1 MISCYP
7 LPISR
12 RRLAG
17 NAGQCGPPPTA
28 LCLFSRTSRS
38 NFDLLHHL
46 NIYRQPVRF
55 FIYFATPCFGN
66 VHKISTYLPPTY
78 LSTYLPK
85 ASTDCPFTDL
95 MGRSVTIANNNP
107 GPLCHDTDQWQWH
120 IIIIMSDL
128 SPVTSVGCRARA
140 EPSSTGRRPT
150 PPASRTTPPPPAT
163 RRTTMTT
170 RRRTATTRTLMDSTE
185 TPSD

>member
-1 MISCYP
+1 MFWKIQLKCCRIGTKPFKTHQLFPFLMDFSGV
-7 LPISR
+7 
-12 RRLAG
+12 LAIFFE
-17 NAGQCGPPPTA
+17 NTLFFGPP
-28 LCLFSRTSRS
+28 C
-38 NFDLLHHL
+38 
-46 NIYRQPVRF
+46 
-55 FIYFATPCFGN
+55 
-66 VHKISTYLPPTY
+66 
-78 LSTYLPK
+78 TYLPK

-107 GPLCHDTDQWQWH
+107 GPVCHDTDQWQWH

-170 RRRTATTRTLMDSTE
+170 RRRTATTRTSMDSTE
-185 TPSD
+185 IPSD

>member
-1 MISCYP
+1 MAQNIMYNDGSTVGEERGEVQLRHAGAGAGMISCYP

-17 NAGQCGPPPTA
+17 NAAQCGPPPTA
-28 LCLFSRTSRS
+28 PCLFSRTSLS
-38 NFDLLHHL
+38 NVDLLHHL

-107 GPLCHDTDQWQWH
+107 GPAVCHTLTNG
-120 IIIIMSDL
+120 SG
-128 SPVTSVGCRARA
+128 TS
-140 EPSSTGRRPT
+140 
-150 PPASRTTPPPPAT
+150 
-163 RRTTMTT
+163 
-170 RRRTATTRTLMDSTE
+170 
-185 TPSD
+185 